1 MAVPRPKLKFARE
14 IRRRKKP
21 PLTALSVAAMCDLL
35 ARSIQKGVTMQT
47 FKKLSA
53 VFIVALF
60 VSAIAPWQSSA
71 QDTKSGVV
79 NSRDQIL
86 GVTTNQQTQ
95 TQTQPSGDPPADKGN
110 PGPLPC
116 NSKNNPKCEP
126 VSKSKPGDGN
136 NGNNGVGN
144 GVDPQPPGNPPI
156 NDGPGTGPGNPGA
169 GTR

>member
-1 MAVPRPKLKFARE
+1 M
-14 IRRRKKP
+14 
-21 PLTALSVAAMCDLL
+21 
-35 ARSIQKGVTMQT
+35 RSL
-47 FKKLSA
+47 KKLLV

>member
-1 MAVPRPKLKFARE
+1 M
-14 IRRRKKP
+14 
-21 PLTALSVAAMCDLL
+21 
-35 ARSIQKGVTMQT
+35 RSL
-47 FKKLSA
+47 KKLS
-53 VFIVALF
+53 VIFIVALF
-60 VSAIAPWQSSA
+60 ISAIAPWQSSWA
-71 QDTKSGVV
+71 QGTKSGVA

-86 GVTTNQQTQ
+86 GVT
-95 TQTQPSGDPPADKGN
+95 SGDPPAGKGN

-156 NDGPGTGPGNPGA
+156 NDGPGTGPGNPGRK
-169 GTR
+169 G